1 MKSFTC
7 ILSGIALLS
16 LALIQSACSG
26 LGHVAK
32 PDVDLPDNYVGAVSP
47 DSTTIADLQWWEF
60 YADTTL
66 CGIIRHTLDHNRDI
80 LKAAA
85 TVEELRQLYG
95 IDKLNLTPTVTGIAG
110 ATHETNDYYGE
121 AFKKDPE
128 YSLKATVAWGIKLW
142 GALSWARKQGKAKFE
157 ASREDLRA
165 MRMTLISEAAS
176 TYFRLLALDNELT
189 IVRRTL
195 ATRLEA
201 LEQARL
207 RFEGGLT
214 SETVFQQA
222 KVEYA
227 SAASLVPDLER
238 RIAICRNALT
248 LLMGEYPGEHVAM
261 GSLDLDITLPAD
273 LPAGVPSE
281 LLKRRPDIRAA
292 ELRLA
297 AAMANVGLTYADRF
311 PSLRIAFTGGLENDD
326 LSHFFKSPFTYA
338 LGNITGTIF
347 DFGRKKRKYQASIAA
362 CDRARY
368 DYEQTVMEAFTEVSD
383 AIITYRKVHEASALR
398 SELREAARKYV
409 ELARLQYRAGTLAYL
424 DVLDAQRRFFDAQI
438 GVNNALR
445 DEYLALINLYKALGG
460 GWNSL

>member
-1 MKSFTC
+1 MKSITYT
-7 ILSGIALLS
+7 LSALTLLS
-16 LALIQSACSG
+16 LAIVQSGCSG
-26 LGHVAK
+26 LGHVTR
-32 PDVDLPDNYVGAVSP
+32 PEIDLPENYAGASSP
-47 DSTTIADLQWWEF
+47 DSITIADLEWWQF

-66 CGIIRHTLDHNRDI
+66 CRIIRHTLDHNRDI

-95 IDKLNLTPTVTGIAG
+95 VEKLNLAPTVTGIAG

-128 YSLKATVAWGIKLW
+128 YSLKATIAWEVNLW

-176 TYFRLLALDNELT
+176 TYFRLLALDNELA

-195 ATRLEA
+195 AARLEA

-214 SETVFQQA
+214 PETVFQQA

-227 SAASLVPDLER
+227 STASLVPDLER

-248 LLMGEYPGEHVAM
+248 MLMGEYPGERVST
-261 GSLDLDITLPAD
+261 GSLDLGITMPSD
-273 LPAGVPSE
+273 LPAGLPSS

-292 ELRLA
+292 EFRLA
-297 AAMANVGLTYADRF
+297 AAMANVGLSYADRF
-311 PSLRIAFTGGLENDD
+311 PSLKIAFTGGLENDE
-326 LSHFFKSPFTYA
+326 LSHFLKSPFTYA
-338 LGNITGTIF
+338 LGNITGSIF
-347 DFGRKKRKYQASIAA
+347 DFGRKKRKYQASISA

-368 DYEQTVMEAFTEVSD
+368 DYEQTLMKAFTEVSD

-398 SELREAARKYV
+398 SELRDAARKYV
-409 ELARLQYRAGTLAYL
+409 DLALLQYRAGTLNYL

-438 GVNNALR
+438 GVNNAMR
-445 DEYLALINLYKALGG
+445 DEYLALANLYKALGG